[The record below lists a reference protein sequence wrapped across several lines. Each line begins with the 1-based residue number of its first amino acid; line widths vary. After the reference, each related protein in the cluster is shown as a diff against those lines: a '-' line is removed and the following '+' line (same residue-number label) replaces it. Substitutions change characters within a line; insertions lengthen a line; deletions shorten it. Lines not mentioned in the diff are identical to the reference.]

1 VLFVDLDRFKTVNDS
16 LGHSAG
22 DLLLLEIAQ
31 RLRGALRGD
40 DTASRSV
47 GHQNSSDPTLARLG
61 GDEFTVLL
69 ENLRDAS
76 DAVRVAERLLQAIAV
91 PARLG
96 GGDIFIT
103 ASIGVAVGASG
114 QGSGNDLV
122 RDADTAMYRAKASG
136 GNRYAVFDATMHRS
150 AVERLQRE
158 TALRRA

>member
-1 VLFVDLDRFKTVNDS
+1 FVDLDRFKTVNDS

-96 GGDIFIT
+96 GGGIFIP
-103 ASIGVAVGASG
+103 ASIVDSCGASG
-114 QGSGNDLV
+114 KGLRNDL
-122 RDADTAMYRAKASG
+122 ASFANTAK
-136 GNRYAVFDATMHRS
+136 YA
-150 AVERLQRE
+150 
-158 TALRRA
+158 